1 MASAGIGSVRKS
13 LGQFSQD
20 ANAAKM
26 KAEAFQE
33 KMQGIGALGRTVAVG
48 AGIVAGSIGLL
59 GKAAISAAGEF
70 EQNRIAF
77 ETMLGSTEKAK
88 VLLGELK
95 ALALKTPFEYKDI
108 VEYSKRLLAMGISAN
123 EVTKQMTNLGNISA
137 GVGMEKMPQLVLAF
151 GQVRAAGHLTGME
164 LRQFTEA
171 GVPLL
176 ETLASQYNVTTGQM
190 QKMISNG
197 TIGFDAVSKAMA
209 SMSGEGGKFNDLM
222 AKQSKSLGGTI
233 SNLKDAVYQLAGG
246 FGNALLPVVRPI
258 VDLLGRFVGYL
269 AGLSPTTK
277 TVIATIGGLVF
288 VFTAL
293 ATGVGIIASIAPTIV
308 SGFVLLKTAAIALS
322 GAFMATP
329 IIGWASAIVSVGIV
343 VYKFRREIQYLAE
356 SIVLHFIN
364 PIKSAIL
371 AIQSWIDAYN
381 KFAKAVPGIPVVNI
395 DITPAIKKL
404 DELEKKHKNTKK
416 ELGAAPNAKLPSI
429 PELQK
434 VKQVGNTLESD
445 TKKSKLLEDENKNKT
460 DALLTALNQ
469 EVEMRKIF
477 GDITLQQ
484 ERDKYAELLKN
495 TELGEQQRLQIRQ
508 KMFELDKELAKQK
521 LVNDQYLWSEEQKM
535 LFDRD
540 QFLKLN
546 ADSGMTQSKMN
557 AKAFLDI
564 ARNQAKEEISLDKA
578 VMASSQAYA
587 NQQLDLQKAQV
598 IAWVDIEAAKWA
610 ADGAA
615 RLAASFGV
623 DPTGWALL
631 AAAGAATVGI
641 RQVASQ
647 VKLAKGGIVMPTAGG
662 TVATI
667 GEAGSA
673 EAVIPLDSPKAEAM
687 LGGSG
692 GDNSGPVVINVM
704 VDNAQL
710 AKVVYKN
717 IRELQRSGQIAG
729 GL

>member
-59 GKAAISAAGEF
+59 GKAAISAAGEY

-77 ETMLGSTEKAK
+77 KGLLGTYAEADK
-88 VLLGELK
+88 VLTRINKVAAE
-95 ALALKTPFEYKDI
+95 TPFETRSLTSMAQQLTTITKDGDKAVNVLLSVGDAIAKSGKDVTEMERVVLNLQQVAATGKVTELDIRQFQSAIPLFNDI
-108 VEYSKRLLAMGISAN
+108 VASIGLTTEQLKDSKDGANLLFQAFEKASKEGGI
-123 EVTKQMTNLGNISA
+123 
-137 GVGMEKMPQLVLAF
+137 AF
-151 GQVRAAGHLTGME
+151 GGL
-164 LRQFTEA
+164 
-171 GVPLL
+171 
-176 ETLASQYNVTTGQM
+176 
-190 QKMISNG
+190 K
-197 TIGFDAVSKAMA
+197 D
-209 SMSGEGGKFNDLM
+209 
-222 AKQSKSLGGTI
+222 QSKSLNGQLST
-233 SNLKDAVYQLAGG
+233 LKDNFNIFLKDIGD
-246 FGNALLPVVRPI
+246 ALMPI
-258 VDLLGRFVGYL
+258 VKPLVKYFIELTNYFSK
-269 AGLSPTTK
+269 LSPTTK

-343 VYKFRREIQYLAE
+343 VYKFRKEIQYLAE

-371 AIQSWIDAYN
+371 AIQSWIDSYN

-395 DITPAIKKL
+395 DITQAIKKL

-416 ELGAAPNAKLPSI
+416 ELAAGPNAKSPTI

-434 VKQVGNTLESD
+434 LQQIENKPGSD
-445 TKKSKLLEDENKNKT
+445 TRKNKLAEDENKNKT

-521 LVNDQYLWSEEQKM
+521 LVNDQYLWSEEQRM

-704 VDNAQL
+704 VDSAQL